1 MEEFIGTIKIF
12 AGTFAPRGWMLCQGQ
27 LLPISSY
34 SALFSI
40 LGTNYGGDGVRT
52 FALPNLSGMV
62 PLGTGNSSVT
72 GTKYDLGEV
81 GGSET
86 TKLEIV
92 NIPAHKH
99 DIKIHASSSNASYS
113 QPLATSVL
121 AAVGKS
127 QGREFEAFF
136 GYTDATPDMQMS
148 GAMATEEPVGG
159 GAPVANMQPFMAMNY
174 IVCIDG
180 IYPSRP

>member
-27 LLPISSY
+27 LLPISNY

-52 FALPNLSGMV
+52 FALPNLSGLV
-62 PLGTGNSSVT
+62 PLGTGNSST
-72 GTKYDLGEV
+72 GTRYEV
-81 GGSET
+81 GEFGGTET
-86 TKLEIV
+86 TKLEIA
-92 NIPAHKH
+92 NMPAHKH
-99 DIKIHASSSNASYS
+99 GIKIHASSSNASYS
-113 QPLATSVL
+113 QPVATSVL

-148 GAMATEEPVGG
+148 EAMATEEPVGG
-159 GAPVANMQPFMAMNY
+159 GAPIKNMQPYMAMNY
-174 IVCIDG
+174 IICMEG
-180 IYPSRP
+180 IYPPRP